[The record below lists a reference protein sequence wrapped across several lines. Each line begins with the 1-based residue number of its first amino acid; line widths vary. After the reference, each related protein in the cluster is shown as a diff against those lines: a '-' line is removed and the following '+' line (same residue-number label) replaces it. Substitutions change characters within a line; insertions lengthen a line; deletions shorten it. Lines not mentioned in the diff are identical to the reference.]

1 MSASSKN
8 SKGTNGNNS
17 NQSQEKDVDVL
28 YQKLGSQWFAFSIID
43 EEVFVSPVSEDKINE
58 IKNEAA

>member
-8 SKGTNGNNS
+8 NKSNS
-17 NQSQEKDVDVL
+17 NQNNSQEKDVDVL
-28 YQKLGSQWFAFSIID
+28 YQRLGNQWFAFSIID